1 MSRFPSHVI
10 LLIVLSGNLSGVPG
24 LSPSMSETLPPPLP
38 AVVNEPLCRTCHTAQ
53 PIAPPPELASNP
65 ECLKCH
71 NAGVIPIEATLAKNP
86 VSRDAALLRSTDQK
100 IITSRVTGQMI
111 LIPAGTFV
119 MGDDRFKKAV
129 RPRHEM
135 YLDAFYIDAYDVTN
149 AHYKMFVD
157 TTGRRPL
164 PSHWQSGSYPVSK
177 ENHPV
182 TFVSWFDANDYCH
195 WIGKRLSSE
204 AEWEKAARG
213 TDGRIYPWGNELDK
227 TKANV
232 PYLKIGDTTPVDRFE
247 QGKSPYGV
255 YDMAGNVFQ
264 WTADWFK
271 SYAGNDFLHP
281 NFGGMFRVLRG
292 GSYYDC
298 SYYHCGPSFP
308 AYNRIALTPETRAIS
323 LGFRCAKTS

>member
-1 MSRFPSHVI
+1 MIYSI
-10 LLIVLSGNLSGVPG
+10 LYLLVLFSTPGNTTNISSF
-24 LSPSMSETLPPPLP
+24 SPLTEETLPPPLP
-38 AVVNEPLCRTCHTAQ
+38 AIVNEPLCRTCHVKE
-53 PIAPPPELASNP
+53 PIAPPPEFASSP

-71 NAGVIPIEATLAKNP
+71 NAGVVPAEAALAKSGM
-86 VSRDAALLRSTDQK
+86 SRDFTLLRSADRLK
-100 IITSRVTGQMI
+100 DRMI

-119 MGDDRFKKAV
+119 MGDDSFKKAV
-129 RPRHEM
+129 RPRHDM
-135 YLDAFYIDAYDVTN
+135 YLDAFYIDSYDVTN
-149 AHYKMFVD
+149 LQYKEFSNAVGYRTFPAHWRGA
-157 TTGRRPL
+157 T
-164 PSHWQSGSYPVSK
+164 YPPGK

-195 WIGKRLSSE
+195 WIGKRLPSE

-213 TDGRIYPWGNELDK
+213 TDGRTYPWGNDLDK

-247 QGKSPYGV
+247 QGKSPYGL

-271 SYAGNDFLHP
+271 SYAGNDFVHP
-281 NFGGMFRVLRG
+281 NFGGMLRVLRG

-308 AYNRIALTPETRAIS
+308 TYNRIALTPETRAVS
-323 LGFRCAKTS
+323 LGFRCAKNP

>member
-1 MSRFPSHVI
+1 MNLLSFYSLLLLLSSGGI
-10 LLIVLSGNLSGVPG
+10 LGAPAP
-24 LSPSMSETLPPPLP
+24 SPSLLEDLPPPLP
-38 AVVNEPLCRTCHTAQ
+38 AVVNEPLCRTCHAAQ
-53 PIAPPPELASNP
+53 PIAPPPELASHP

-71 NAGVIPIEATLAKNP
+71 NTGIVPMEATLVKNP
-86 VSRDAALLRSTDQK
+86 ARVDPLRRRSSEQ
-100 IITSRVTGQMI
+100 SPVAHRMV
-111 LIPAGTFV
+111 LIPAGAFM
-119 MGDDRFKKAV
+119 MGDDHFKKAV
-129 RPRHEM
+129 QPRHEVSV
-135 YLDAFYIDAYDVTN
+135 DAFYIDRYDVTN
-149 AHYKMFVD
+149 AEYKVFVD
-157 TTGRRPL
+157 ATGHRPL
-164 PSHWQSGSYPVSK
+164 PSHWRGNLYPPGK
-177 ENHPV
+177 GNHPV
-182 TFVSWFDANDYCH
+182 IFVSWFDANDYCH
-195 WIGKRLSSE
+195 WAGKRLPSE

-213 TDGRIYPWGNELDK
+213 TDGRTYPWGNTLDV

-232 PYLKIGDTTPVDRFE
+232 PFLKLGDTTPVDRFE

-323 LGFRCAKTS
+323 LGFRCARTA

>member
-1 MSRFPSHVI
+1 MNLFPSHAV
-10 LLIVLSGNLSGVPG
+10 LLFVLSGNLVGAPV
-24 LSPSMSETLPPPLP
+24 LSPSLSETLPPPLP
-38 AVVNEPLCRTCHTAQ
+38 VIVNEPLCRTCHTAQ
-53 PIAPPPELASNP
+53 PIAPPPELASSP

-71 NAGVIPIEATLAKNP
+71 NSGVIPSEATLAANP
-86 VSRDAALLRSTDQK
+86 MNRDAALLRSTDQK
-100 IITSRVTGQMI
+100 IITTRMI

-119 MGDDRFKKAV
+119 MGDDSFKKAV

-135 YLDAFYIDAYDVTN
+135 YLDAFYIDRYDVTN
-149 AHYKMFVD
+149 AQYKVFVD
-157 TTGRRPL
+157 ATGHSPL
-164 PSHWQSGSYPVSK
+164 PAHWRGDAYPVGK

-182 TFVSWFDANDYCH
+182 TFVNWFDANDYCH
-195 WIGKRLSSE
+195 WVGKRLPSE
-204 AEWEKAARG
+204 AEWEKTARG
-213 TDGRIYPWGNELDK
+213 TDGRTYPWGNELDK

-232 PYLKIGDTTPVDRFE
+232 PYLKIGDTTPVDRFG

-308 AYNRIALTPETRAIS
+308 TYNRIALTPETRAIS